1 MKIKVSG
8 MPIGQ
13 PFESKKKTGFVQK
26 FALIEN
32 GKLTS
37 THAVFAQDLKT
48 LNSDEKGMINVFV
61 DLPEFVMA
69 SR

>member
-13 PFESKKKTGFVQK
+13 PFESKKKTGYVQK

-37 THAVFAQDLKT
+37 THAVFSQSLASLRID
-48 LNSDEKGMINVFV
+48 DKGMINVTV
-61 DLPEFVMA
+61 DLPEFVMV